1 MKMGEKCKSAT
12 PSAMQ
17 VKNQW
22 KTFSNE
28 ENLYIISQLEKDE
41 RIVDI
46 CRNVRFA
53 HISDNADRITESAKS
68 GTQVFV

>member
-1 MKMGEKCKSAT
+1 
-12 PSAMQ
+12 MQ

-22 KTFSNE
+22 KTVSTE
-28 ENLYIISQLEKDE
+28 EELNIISQLEKDE

-53 HISDNADRITESAKS
+53 DISVHAIRDNSDRITESAKS
-68 GTQVFV
+68 GTQVIV